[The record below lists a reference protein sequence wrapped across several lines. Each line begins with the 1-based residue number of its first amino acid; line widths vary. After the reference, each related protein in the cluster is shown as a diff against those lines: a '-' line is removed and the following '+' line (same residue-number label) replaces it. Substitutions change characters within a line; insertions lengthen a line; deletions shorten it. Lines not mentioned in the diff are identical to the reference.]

1 MQTPAHGLD
10 PATIRGLTQRRL
22 SRRGFLRTAAI
33 GAGAAALPSLLSA
46 CGPSSSAA
54 ASHGSPDWD
63 QWWQQQ
69 EVTGLMSF
77 ANWPYYIDRMQG
89 NVHPS
94 LDLFTAQT
102 DIVVNYSRPVRGNAS
117 FLEKI
122 RPALEAGRPTGYDLI
137 VMTNGPS
144 MSTLI
149 DSQWLTPLDHSYL
162 SNFDEHASDLVRD
175 PPWDPGNQYS
185 VAWQSGLTGIAYRPE
200 AVEALGREPKSVAD
214 LWDPALT
221 GRVGMFRDEMDL
233 GSFGLMKIGVDP
245 QRSSIYEWAEAAD
258 ALREQRDSGIV
269 QGYFDQEYLQ
279 ALQRGDIWIT
289 QAWSGDIFQANQLG
303 HPELRFVTPDE
314 GAMLWTDNMM
324 IPLHAANP
332 ADAMTYMDFVY
343 QPEVAAMIADWV
355 WYITPVPA
363 TESIIRD
370 EYGDEAVANSPLVFP
385 DASSLS
391 SSASADDGT
400 SSAIDTSEFGASQ
413 MLRRYYVF
421 QGAEELA
428 IWRRFFDPIVGT
440 PADES

>member
-1 MQTPAHGLD
+1 M
-10 PATIRGLTQRRL
+10 IRGLTERRL

-54 ASHGSPDWD
+54 AAHGDPDWD

-69 EVTGLMSF
+69 EMTGLLSF
-77 ANWPYYIDRMQG
+77 ANWPYYIDRKQG

-94 LDLFTAQT
+94 LDLFTAET
-102 DIVVNYSRPVRGNAS
+102 STVVNYSRPVRGNAS

-122 RPALEAGRPTGYDLI
+122 RPALQAGRPTGYDLI

-144 MSTLI
+144 LSTLI
-149 DSQWLTPLDHSYL
+149 DSNWLTPLDHSYL
-162 SNFDEHASDLVRD
+162 TNFDEQASDLVRN
-175 PPWDPGNQYS
+175 PPWDPDNRYTI
-185 VAWQSGLTGIAYRPE
+185 AWQSGLTGIAYRPE

-214 LWDPALT
+214 LWDPALS
-221 GRVGMFRDEMDL
+221 GHVGMFRDEMDL
-233 GSFGLMKIGVDP
+233 GSFGLMQIGVDP
-245 QRSSIYEWAEAAD
+245 QNSSIYEWGQAAD

-269 QGYFDQEYLQ
+269 KGYYDQEYVQ

-303 HPELRFVTPDE
+303 HPELRFVIPEE

-332 ADAMTYMDFVY
+332 ADAMTYMDYVY
-343 QPEVAAMIADWV
+343 RPDVAAMIADWV

-363 TESIIRD
+363 ARPIIRN
-370 EYGDEAVANSPLVFP
+370 EYGNEAVADSPLVFP
-385 DASSLS
+385 ETTSLGGAAPPSPSSQ
-391 SSASADDGT
+391 
-400 SSAIDTSEFGASQ
+400 IDTEVASQ
-413 MLRRYYVF
+413 MLRRYYTF
-421 QGAEELA
+421 QGPDELE
-428 IWRRFFDPIVGT
+428 IWRRFFDPIAAT
-440 PADES
+440 PASGV